1 MSTRRAS
8 FRIRHGAKPKESF
21 LNHLLDPI
29 DRLSEAVY
37 SILIVLTFT
46 LAYSIFR
53 LSGDPE
59 AVAWVGY
66 GRELFFAVLGATVA
80 WGVIDGIM
88 YALMSLFERG
98 ERHRLLQQL
107 QTADTEEEGV
117 AIIGDEL
124 DYILEPITREAE
136 RQLLYQ
142 EVFAYLREG
151 EARPVGLRRDDLTGA
166 AGSALVAVTAVIP
179 SLVPLYLFSDDLTLA
194 IRMSNVISFIV
205 LFALGHSWGRHTG
218 ANPLKTGLSL
228 AAIGLLMVLIA
239 IPLGG

>member
-8 FRIRHGAKPKESF
+8 FRVRHGAKPKESF

-53 LSGDPE
+53 RSGDPE
-59 AVAWVGY
+59 AVAWIGY
-66 GRELFFAVLGATVA
+66 GHELFFAVLGATIA

-98 ERHRLLQQL
+98 ERHRLLYQL
-107 QTADTEEEGV
+107 QTAVTETEGV
-117 AIIGDEL
+117 AIVGEEL
-124 DYILEPITREAE
+124 DHILEPITSDAQ
-136 RQLLYQ
+136 RQALYQ
-142 EVFAYLREG
+142 EVFANLRQG
-151 EARPVGLRRDDLTGA
+151 EPRPVGLQRDDLVGA
-166 AGSALVAVTAVIP
+166 AGSALVAVAAVAP
-179 SLVPLYLFSDDLTLA
+179 SLVPLYLLSDNLTLA
-194 IRMSNVISFIV
+194 IRVSNAISFIV

-218 ANPLKTGLSL
+218 ANPWKTGLAL